1 MREKF
6 KIFYIRDILETRLSA
21 KKKIG
26 IEMEHEQR
34 IIANKESPK
43 QTKSLKATKFE
54 SEELIEIDKH
64 TENNAR
70 ELIISFESEFAKI
83 PREEDLQFLDSVS
96 LYECKI
102 QTILLLQKILA
113 HYTAMDGSKISEK
126 NQNNTFLGIEIDIF
140 TEILQER

>member
-1 MREKF
+1 M
-6 KIFYIRDILETRLSA
+6 ETGLSA
-21 KKKIG
+21 KKKI
-26 IEMEHEQR
+26 EMEHE
-34 IIANKESPK
+34 IIVNKQSPK

-54 SEELIEIDKH
+54 SEEMIEIDKH
-64 TENNAR
+64 TENDAQ

-102 QTILLLQKILA
+102 QTILLLQKILV
-113 HYTAMDGSKISEK
+113 HYTATDESKISQK
-126 NQNNTFLGIEIDIF
+126 NQNNTFLGIEIDMF